1 MPAQGKAKGSRR
13 NEGASSSAAAS
24 DPRFASMTTD
34 PRFRLPSARHSK
46 VGVDKRFSRMF
57 KDDDFSKKATVDK
70 YGRKVSKGNAK
81 KELERF
87 YKIEDGD
94 EEEADE
100 ESEEEMGKAQKVK
113 AKKSKK
119 PTRDVVGSDSEG
131 EEEVVADD
139 DEIEAELKRLD
150 DRVRDP
156 AREGGFSSSEDDSSS
171 EDESEEEEEIED
183 DAVEFPNE
191 GAAEVPLGD
200 VSSRLAVVNLD
211 WDNIRAEDLMAVA
224 QSFASTGRVSKVV
237 VYPSEFGKER
247 MEKEELEG
255 PPRDI
260 FASATKEIDEDE
272 DTDDEEERIKK
283 ELLKGDT
290 GEEFDSAKLRQYQL
304 DRLKYYYAVITCD
317 SKETAKS
324 LYDGMDGREYLSTA
338 NFFDLRFIP
347 DEVDFD
353 TDTPRDECT
362 KITSGYKPNEFVTEA
377 LTHSKVR
384 LTWDADDT
392 TRKEVQKRAFSRA
405 EIDENDLQAYI
416 GSDSSDGEDDDT
428 GMTKAEQQRQKM
440 RAALGLSSAPSKS
453 KSKDDGPVGD
463 MQITFTSGLSNAASK
478 ANGVFENEP
487 IIEETTREKYIRKEK
502 ERKARRKE
510 KMKAS
515 RNGETVEEGS
525 DDDAI
530 SEKKSAKEEV
540 TAPADEED
548 PFNDPFFNDT
558 VTAQKAEKQARKADR
573 QKKREAREAA
583 DAATAAKRAELE
595 LLMVDDKSDNM
606 RHFNMNEIAKAEK
619 TLKKK
624 SKNNKKAKDAAEV
637 LGQDDFNMETQD
649 PRFAKL
655 FESHEFA
662 IDPTNPRFKGT
673 QGMKALLEE
682 GRRKRKGR
690 ADEDGERADAPPAE
704 KREKKAKTEASSGG
718 EDLNSLLA
726 RVKAKTKAR

>member
-13 NEGASSSAAAS
+13 NEGAASSAAAS

-46 VGVDKRFSRMF
+46 VGVDKRFTRMF

-70 YGRKVSKGNAK
+70 YGRKVAKSNAK

-87 YKIEDGD
+87 YKIEDAD
-94 EEEADE
+94 EEEDD

-119 PTRDVVGSDSEG
+119 PVREVVGSDEES
-131 EEEVVADD
+131 EEEAVADD

-150 DRVRDP
+150 GRVRDP

-171 EDESEEEEEIED
+171 EEDSEEEEEIED

-191 GAAEVPLGD
+191 GAADVPLGD

-224 QSFASTGRVSKVV
+224 QSFAATGRVSKVV

-247 MEKEELEG
+247 MQKEELEG

-260 FASATKEIDEDE
+260 FASTTKEIDEDE
-272 DTDDEEERIKK
+272 DSDDEEERIKK

-338 NFFDLRFIP
+338 NFFDLRFVP
-347 DEVDFD
+347 DDVDFD

-362 KITSGYKPNEFVTEA
+362 KIPAGYKPNEFVTDA

-416 GSDSSDGEDDDT
+416 GSDSSDDEENDT

-440 RAALGLSSAPSKS
+440 RAALGLSTAAAKT

-478 ANGVFENEP
+478 SNGVFENEP
-487 IIEETTREKYIRKEK
+487 IIEETTREKFIRKEK

-510 KMKAS
+510 KMKAA
-515 RNGETVEEGS
+515 RNGGETAAEADSDNDAVTEEKPAS
-525 DDDAI
+525 T
-530 SEKKSAKEEV
+530 
-540 TAPADEED
+540 TAPAADEED

-558 VTAQKAEKQARKADR
+558 ATSQKQEKLARKADR

-583 DAATAAKRAELE
+583 DAANAAKRAELE
-595 LLMVDDKSDNM
+595 LLMVDENTASETM

-624 SKNNKKAKDAAEV
+624 SKNNKKAKDAAEI
-637 LGQDDFNMETQD
+637 LQQDDFSMET
-649 PRFAKL
+649 
-655 FESHEFA
+655 
-662 IDPTNPRFKGT
+662 
-673 QGMKALLEE
+673 
-682 GRRKRKGR
+682 
-690 ADEDGERADAPPAE
+690 
-704 KREKKAKTEASSGG
+704 
-718 EDLNSLLA
+718 
-726 RVKAKTKAR
+726 